1 MSEPARVNLSRAHE
15 GRTGERLAVEC
26 WCHQEIVLVPRDHV
40 RAGITRSCGRDGC
53 KG

>member
-1 MSEPARVNLSRAHE
+1 VNTSRTNQRRALE
-15 GRTGERLAVEC
+15 GVTGERLAVEC
-26 WCHQEIVLVPRDHV
+26 WCHEEIVLVPRDHV

>member
-1 MSEPARVNLSRAHE
+1 MGQPARSNQRRALA
-15 GRTGERLAVEC
+15 GVTGETLAVEC
-26 WCHQEIVLVPRDHV
+26 WCHQEIVLVPRLQV